1 MIGSLY
7 SGISGINA
15 NTNAMSVVGDNIA
28 NMGTTGFK
36 SSNISFANVL
46 SQSIGG
52 MGGSQIGRGVTT
64 TEVRSQWSSGTL
76 ESTGNV
82 TDLAIDGQGL
92 FMVGGSDGETYY
104 TRAGNF
110 KFDKNSNLV
119 NPDGYVVQGYELDD
133 EGKAGKIT
141 DISIPSTGNSPK
153 ATANMNV
160 GMNLDAGAAED
171 DTYSTTVTVY
181 DSLGNAIG
189 LTLDFEKTAT
199 AGQWDVSA
207 SIPADAGTAAL
218 DVASVTFD
226 ENGDLEEGLDPKVT
240 LTLDSGETQEVAWD
254 IYGEE
259 TGDGTLTGYASE
271 STTLSQTRD
280 GYPAGSLQG
289 VSVSE
294 EGEVVASYSNG
305 QLVSL
310 YKIAL
315 ADFSNYSGLRK
326 MGGNLYGE
334 TLASGQANVGV
345 AGSGGMGSIASS
357 SLEMSN
363 VDLAKE
369 FVKMITTQRSFQ
381 ANSKVISTSDEVL
394 AELINIKR

>member
-46 SQSIGG
+46 GQSIGG

-64 TEVRSQWSSGTL
+64 SEVRSQWSSGTL

-92 FMVGGSDGETYY
+92 FMVGGSDGEAYY
-104 TRAGNF
+104 TRAGDF
-110 KFDKNSNLV
+110 KFDKDSNLV
-119 NPDGYVVQGYELDD
+119 NPEGYVVQGYELDD
-133 EGKAGKIT
+133 EGKPGKIT

-153 ATANMNV
+153 ATENMNV
-160 GMNLDAGAAED
+160 GMNLDAGAAEG

-199 AGQWDVSA
+199 AGQWNVTA
-207 SIPADAGTAAL
+207 SIPADAGNADL
-218 DVASVTFD
+218 DASVTFD

-240 LTLDSGETQEVAWD
+240 LTLGGEEQEIAWD

-271 STTLSQTRD
+271 STTLNQTRD

-305 QLVSL
+305 QLVPL
-310 YKIAL
+310 FKIAL
-315 ADFSNYSGLRK
+315 ADFRNYSGLRK
-326 MGGNLYGE
+326 MGGNLYSE

-345 AGSGGMGSIASS
+345 AGSGGMGSIASN

-381 ANSKVISTSDEVL
+381 ANSKAISTSDEVL